1 MSRASNDWDVA
12 LADLRDMTGED
23 VDPSVCVSLGK
34 TSPERIREWARR
46 FELSMRRVL
55 NTAEMWA
62 RAELREARRIA
73 K

>member
-1 MSRASNDWDVA
+1 MASRDWDLA
-12 LADLRDMTGED
+12 LADLRDMAGD
-23 VDPSVCVSLGK
+23 QVDPSVCVSLGK

-46 FELSMRRVL
+46 FELGTRRVL

-62 RAELREARRIA
+62 RAELREARRLA